1 MLIFPAID
9 IMEGQAVR
17 LLRGDYEKKTVFH
30 NDPVQVALR
39 FQEQGASYLHVVD
52 LEGAKNGGTPNL
64 HVIRSIVSGTDLITQ
79 VGGGIRSMETVK
91 AYLDSMAEAK
101 ISQSG
106 VPAWYAILDRD
117 GKIIAGLGVIE
128 NDFHKRPDLAP
139 NICAVYVEEG
149 WRKQGLARLLLN
161 HVCGELAGSCGKT
174 SKSAPVA
181 SGREIAFTSPYR

>member
-1 MLIFPAID
+1 M
-9 IMEGQAVR
+9 
-17 LLRGDYEKKTVFH
+17 
-30 NDPVQVALR
+30 
-39 FQEQGASYLHVVD
+39 
-52 LEGAKNGGTPNL
+52 
-64 HVIRSIVSGTDLITQ
+64 
-79 VGGGIRSMETVK
+79 K

-139 NICAVYVEEG
+139 NVCAVYVEEG

-161 HVCGELAGSCGKT
+161 HVCGELAKKGIHDAYLITTHENFYERCGWSFHTMVEEDSGKQVRMYHKHT
-174 SKSAPVA
+174 S
-181 SGREIAFTSPYR
+181 